1 MYLGRATGQLLRFVE
16 KKATTAMKSG
26 TSLFDKYEAGLAKK
40 KKKKCSGQLT
50 AVSGLPTVLRRNLS
64 FRMLACTPCAA
75 ARPSSQPSS
84 SWATAERVKP
94 RSLTYDTVL
103 PAPWL
108 GTSIVVT
115 ETTCLAALIWKASA
129 APYNQRGMAS
139 WPPVSSSSLSL
150 RAARKSASLP
160 WHRGAAPWC
169 PVRLRQRSQA
179 RNCPRPSPWSPGKS
193 EDRTHK
199 RLSCSMTCCK
209 LPGLLILVSLK
220 EELQATGALQGHHD
234 ASPAP
239 LLLPHVSLVKDKLPG
254 HCQVAL
260 RQGLVKWPLSI
271 GCFAVRVRPAAELL
285 QNRNLVSITR
295 PQRHVLAASGS

>member
-1 MYLGRATGQLLRFVE
+1 
-16 KKATTAMKSG
+16 
-26 TSLFDKYEAGLAKK
+26 
-40 KKKKCSGQLT
+40 
-50 AVSGLPTVLRRNLS
+50 
-64 FRMLACTPCAA
+64 MLACTPCAA

-94 RSLTYDTVL
+94 RSLTYDIVL

-108 GTSIVVT
+108 GTSVVVT

-179 RNCPRPSPWSPGKS
+179 RSCPRPSLRSPGKS
-193 EDRTHK
+193 NDRTRK
-199 RLSCSMTCCK
+199 SLAACSMTGCT
-209 LPGLLILVSLK
+209 LPGLVILVGLE
-220 EELQATGALQGHHD
+220 EELQPTGALQGHHD
-234 ASPAP
+234 AGPAP
-239 LLLPHVSLVKDKLPG
+239 LLLPHVGLVKDQLPG

-260 RQGLVKWPLSI
+260 RKGLVKWPLSI
-271 GCFAVRVRPAAELL
+271 GCLAVRVRPAAELL
-285 QNRNLVSITR
+285 RNRELVSITR
-295 PQRHVLAASGS
+295 PQRHRPTLAQVSASVIGFRRAMDSLASSWHLRSKLEASASRRFPAS